1 MAQIQNIHSELE
13 KSRAA
18 LLTHLEVKS
27 ADRAEDWAS
36 KRDSL
41 TEQVKGLT
49 SDYQAARLLDVP
61 EDETRWKA
69 RAEAEAKIDR
79 EAVNRVETKNGQTL
93 LEATK
98 GMQTAIL
105 SGQGKHEAPG
115 FDLGKCIGQQI
126 KAVTRAGMGFDV
138 SYDELYLKPVR
149 PVQIIDF
156 LPSAATTLNAVNY
169 RRGTAA
175 SGATTRSEGQTLAEL
190 SPTATQVSDP
200 IQAIGCVLHASLE
213 EVEDDGQWQLV
224 LQEMANE
231 VLRELDE
238 QVMIGNGTAPNLRGI
253 TTTASPQT
261 EAYATSRINTCLSAK
276 ASLRTTERATPG
288 LYVFR
293 PSDWVLISG
302 DMLTAAYSAIDYVN
316 NGLTA
321 RLNGVPVIE
330 HEDMTSGVGAIL
342 DPSLYAVIYRQG
354 LMVEST
360 NANGTMFND
369 LTVSFRAYV
378 RAALKTRRLG
388 VRLIDLTA

>member
-1 MAQIQNIHSELE
+1 MA
-13 KSRAA
+13 
-18 LLTHLEVKS
+18 HLEVK
-27 ADRAEDWAS
+27 ATDRAEDWAA

-41 TEQVKGLT
+41 TAEVKGLT
-49 SDYQAARLLDVP
+49 ADYQSARLLEVP
-61 EDETRWKA
+61 EDESRWKA
-69 RAEAEAKIDR
+69 QALAQKDR
-79 EAVNRVETKNGQTL
+79 EPANRVEVASAKSKNSMA
-93 LEATK
+93 ESYK
-98 GMQTAIL
+98 KMQLAIL
-105 SGQGKHEAPG
+105 SGQSKHEVAD
-115 FDLGKCIGQQI
+115 FDIGRCISHYA
-126 KAVTRAGMGFDV
+126 KSVTRADMGFDV
-138 SYDELYLKPVR
+138 GYDELNLKPVR
-149 PVQIIDF
+149 PLQIVDF
-156 LPSAATTLNAVNY
+156 LPSAPTTLNAVNY

-175 SGATTRSEGQTLAEL
+175 SGAAARSEGQTLSEL

-213 EVEDDGQWQLV
+213 EVEDDSQWSLV

-238 QVMIGNGTAPNLRGI
+238 NVMIGNGTAPILRGI

-261 EAYATSRINTCLSAK
+261 EAYATSRILTCLSAK
-276 ASLRTTERATPG
+276 ASLRTTERANPG
-288 LYVFR
+288 LYAFK

-316 NGLTA
+316 NGLTP

-330 HEDMTSGVGAIL
+330 HEDLTSGVGVVM

-388 VRLIDLTA
+388 ARLIDLTA